1 MIKLLMI
8 QDTKQNKKAV
18 LKCKVNVPVHRLCD
32 PAFKRRSTKEETSPL
47 NVVSY
52 FPRQNNKPKKKICIR
67 RSWGGQVG
75 YR

>member
-1 MIKLLMI
+1 MIKLFLS

-18 LKCKVNVPVHRLCD
+18 LKCKVNVHRLCD
-32 PAFKRRSTKEETSPL
+32 PAFKRRSTKEETSPVL